1 MIKEECQNK
10 LSLLIPHS
18 KKILEKQ
25 RKTTE
30 DQGIKQ
36 AEALKILRPEEALK
50 TLKQQK
56 NQELEPI
63 EGLYFLKNMATILA
77 KLKKGKKN

>member
-18 KKILEKQ
+18 RKVLEKQ
-25 RKTTE
+25 RKTIE

-36 AEALKILRPEEALK
+36 AEALKILRLEEVLK
-50 TLKQQK
+50 ALKQQK

-63 EGLYFLKNMATILA
+63 EGLYF
-77 KLKKGKKN
+77 

>member
-18 KKILEKQ
+18 IKVLEKQ
-25 RKTTE
+25 RKTIE

-36 AEALKILRPEEALK
+36 AEALKILRLEEVLK
-50 TLKQQK
+50 ALKQQK

-63 EGLYFLKNMATILA
+63 EGLYF
-77 KLKKGKKN
+77 

>member
-1 MIKEECQNK
+1 MIKEDCQNK

-18 KKILEKQ
+18 RKVLEKQ
-25 RKTTE
+25 RKTIE

-36 AEALKILRPEEALK
+36 AEALKILRLEEVLK
-50 TLKQQK
+50 ALKQQK

-63 EGLYFLKNMATILA
+63 EGLYF
-77 KLKKGKKN
+77 

>member
-1 MIKEECQNK
+1 MIKEECYNK

-18 KKILEKQ
+18 RKVLEKQ
-25 RKTTE
+25 RKTIE

-36 AEALKILRPEEALK
+36 AEALKILRLEEVLK
-50 TLKQQK
+50 ALKQQK

-63 EGLYFLKNMATILA
+63 EGLYF
-77 KLKKGKKN
+77 